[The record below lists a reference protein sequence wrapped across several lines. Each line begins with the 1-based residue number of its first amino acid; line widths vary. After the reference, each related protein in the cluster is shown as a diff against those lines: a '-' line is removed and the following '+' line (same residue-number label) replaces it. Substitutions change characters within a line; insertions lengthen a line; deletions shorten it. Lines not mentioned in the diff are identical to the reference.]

1 MGQEDMKLTVTVDDK
16 TSCIE
21 VPEDMLVEGEEF
33 FWKMDRD
40 MDGGWRM
47 GPEFIEKPDQV
58 DRCRIAADKLLVSM
72 STENQTLGMLMA
84 GYILKRLRGVSGVN
98 IDTGGEMLNTEF
110 TYHPDAP
117 GAAPAGAR
125 PAAFAG
131 DGRPKLAAMEQ
142 AAKDVSQV
150 YKVGKGFRFAAYDHA
165 SGQWIESPLIPD
177 EQAAQ
182 KARMHVYQQRLNE
195 LVDAQH

>member
-1 MGQEDMKLTVTVDDK
+1 MKLTVIVDDK
-16 TSCIE
+16 TSWIE
-21 VPEDMLVEGEEF
+21 VPEDVLVEGEEF
-33 FWKMDRD
+33 FQKMDRD

-72 STENQTLGMLMA
+72 STANQTLGMLMA

-98 IDTGGEMLNTEF
+98 IDTGGEILNTEF
-110 TYHPDAP
+110 MYHQDAP
-117 GAAPAGAR
+117 ANTTSAGAR
-125 PAAFAG
+125 PAASTG
-131 DGRPKLAAMEQ
+131 DSHQKLAAEEQ

-165 SGQWIESPLIPD
+165 TGQWIESPLIPD

-182 KARMHVYQQRLNE
+182 KARTHVYQQRLDE
-195 LVDAQH
+195 LAGTHR